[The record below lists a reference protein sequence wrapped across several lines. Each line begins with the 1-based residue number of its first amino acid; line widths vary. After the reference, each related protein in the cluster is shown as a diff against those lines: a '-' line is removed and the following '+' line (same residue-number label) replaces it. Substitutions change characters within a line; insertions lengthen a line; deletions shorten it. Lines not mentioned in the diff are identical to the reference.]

1 MAKSIQFKAGDVNF
15 AASLTKVDRD
25 KVYGFIELKVSDDKG
40 NLCSLGN
47 LLDNGSTIVLN
58 GATAMK
64 TVDESN
70 KELDK
75 KTLKVVYQD
84 GKDAVLVPS
93 SYDQEVVL
101 QEASLDDLFNLEIT
115 AVYQLGF
122 EDENQKN
129 TTLAYFSDGKVARFQ
144 FNYRPD
150 YEGADAILLANAN
163 GIFALTGSLI
173 DFHYLE
179 NTQVVQVA
187 EIEEES
193 ATVEEEMDFG
203 ML

>member
-1 MAKSIQFKAGDVNF
+1 MAKAIEFKAGDIKF
-15 AASLTKVDRD
+15 AATLTKIDRD
-25 KVYGFIELKVSDDKG
+25 KVYGFIELKVIDDKG

-47 LLDNGSTIVLN
+47 LLDDGSTIVLN

-75 KTLKVVYQD
+75 KTLKVVCQD
-84 GKDAVLVPS
+84 GIDAVLVPA
-93 SYDQEVVL
+93 SYDQEVDL
-101 QEASLDDLFNLEIT
+101 QQASLDDLFNLEIM

-129 TTLAYFSDGKVARFQ
+129 NSLVYFSDGKVARFK

-150 YEGADAILLANAN
+150 YEGADAILLANPS
-163 GIFALTGSLI
+163 GLFALTGSLI
-173 DFHYLE
+173 NFPYLE
-179 NTQVVQVA
+179 NIQVVQVA
-187 EIEEES
+187 EIEEEPE
-193 ATVEEEMDFG
+193 VEEMDFG

>member
-1 MAKSIQFKAGDVNF
+1 MAKAIQFNAGELKF
-15 AASLTKVDRD
+15 AATLTKIDRD
-25 KVYGFIELKVSDDKG
+25 KVYGFVDLVVKDEKG
-40 NLCSLGN
+40 NPCSFGN
-47 LLDNGSTIVLN
+47 LLGDGSTIVLN

-64 TVDESN
+64 TVDEFN

-101 QEASLDDLFNLEIT
+101 QDASLDDLFNLEIT

-122 EDENQKN
+122 EDENQKT

-150 YEGADAILLANAN
+150 YEGADAIIVANQA
-163 GIFALTGSLI
+163 GIFALTGSII
-173 DFHYLE
+173 DFPYLE
-179 NTQVVQVA
+179 NSQVAQVA
-187 EIEEES
+187 EISEEP
-193 ATVEEEMDFG
+193 AEEEMDFG

>member
-1 MAKSIQFKAGDVNF
+1 MAKAIQFKAGESKF
-15 AASLTKVDRD
+15 AATLTKIDRD

-47 LLDNGSTIVLN
+47 LLDDGSTIVLN

-150 YEGADAILLANAN
+150 YEGADAILLANPA
-163 GIFALTGSLI
+163 GLFALTGSLI
-173 DFHYLE
+173 DFPYLE
-179 NTQVVQVA
+179 NAQVVQVA
-187 EIEEES
+187 EIEEEP
-193 ATVEEEMDFG
+193 AVEEEMDFG